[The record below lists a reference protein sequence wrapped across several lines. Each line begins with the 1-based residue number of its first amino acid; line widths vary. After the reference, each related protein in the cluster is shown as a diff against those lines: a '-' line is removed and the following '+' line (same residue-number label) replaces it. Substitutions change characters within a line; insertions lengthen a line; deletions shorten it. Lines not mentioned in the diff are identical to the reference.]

1 MFWEST
7 ATKKANLQGDGLL
20 TKSDLLVVSNSAL
33 GLGSDNVLAVQEY
46 IILLL
51 ESFFVLKIKA
61 QAGRETL

>member
-1 MFWEST
+1 M
-7 ATKKANLQGDGLL
+7 L

-51 ESFFVLKIKA
+51 ESFFVLKTYA
-61 QAGRETL
+61 

>member
-1 MFWEST
+1 MFREST
-7 ATKKANLQGDGLL
+7 ATNEENLQGDGLL

-51 ESFFVLKIKA
+51 ESFFVLKIKV